1 MDIILEFAKNEMFTV
16 GIAAFCILLFLLYI
30 INLVKMT
37 KIKKEYKIFMQ
48 KLGNGEN
55 IQDILDKHIE
65 KINKTI
71 TKNEELENF
80 CLNLDRDIKRCI
92 QKVGIYRYNAYKDT
106 GSDLSFT
113 LALLDEN
120 NNGVV
125 LNGIYSR
132 DMSNI
137 YAKPI
142 VNGDSTYKMTD
153 EEKEA
158 IKRAMNSLDVISND
172 K

>member
-1 MDIILEFAKNEMFTV
+1 MCKGLDSILEFLRTD
-16 GIAAFCILLFLLYI
+16 LFLLILLGGMFFIIILYI
-30 INLVKMT
+30 ANIIKLN
-37 KIKKEYKIFMQ
+37 KIKKEYRKFMEKI
-48 KLGNGEN
+48 GNGNN
-55 IQDILDKHIE
+55 IEEILDKHIE

-71 TKNEELENF
+71 AKNDELEKY
-80 CLNLDRDIKRCI
+80 CIKLDSDIKNCI

-113 LALLDEN
+113 LALLDEK

-142 VNGDSTYKMTD
+142 ENGSSSYKMTD
-153 EEKEA
+153 EENEA
-158 IKRAMNSLDVISND
+158 LKRAMN
-172 K
+172 

>member
-1 MDIILEFAKNEMFTV
+1 MDTIFEIINNEWFII
-16 GIAAFCILLFLLYI
+16 GITGFCALLFILYLC
-30 INLVKMT
+30 NAFKLK
-37 KIKKEYKIFMQ
+37 KLRKEYKNFMQ
-48 KLGNGEN
+48 KLGDGTN
-55 IQDILDKHIE
+55 IQEILDKHIE

-71 TKNEELENF
+71 TKNEELEKF
-80 CLNLDRDIKRCI
+80 CNNLNEDIKHCI

-113 LALLDEN
+113 LALLDEKN
-120 NNGVV
+120 DGVV

-132 DMSNI
+132 EMSNI

-142 VNGDSTYKMTD
+142 EKGKSMYKMT
-153 EEKEA
+153 EEEEEA
-158 IKRAMNSLDVISND
+158 LKKAINTSETNTK

>member
-30 INLVKMT
+30 VNLVKMA
-37 KIKKEYKIFMQ
+37 KMKKEYKTFMQ

-71 TKNEELENF
+71 IKNEELQKF

-137 YAKPI
+137 YAKPL

-158 IKRAMNSLDVISND
+158 LKRAMNSLDIISND

>member
-1 MDIILEFAKNEMFTV
+1 MEKV
-16 GIAAFCILLFLLYI
+16 G
-30 INLVKMT
+30 K
-37 KIKKEYKIFMQ
+37 
-48 KLGNGEN
+48 GDN
-55 IQDILDKHIE
+55 IEEILDKHIE
-65 KINKTI
+65 KINKTVA
-71 TKNEELENF
+71 KNDELEKF
-80 CLNLDRDIKRCI
+80 CVKIDTDIKNCI

-113 LALLDEN
+113 LAMLDEK

-142 VNGDSTYKMTD
+142 VNGQSKYTLSV

-158 IKRAMNSLDVISND
+158 ILKAINI